1 MKTLPPYNR
10 PNQVGAL
17 QRFSV
22 ACSYTKQHCDDTPTQ
37 RGTQKLSLLH
47 ASFGYPQKFGSVLLL
62 IQRLIVHIRPPQSVQ
77 TAHTAHDMHMNT
89 DINTY
94 TFSLNAL
101 LCPRRSELEMKR
113 CINKTLPA
121 VTKGPCKVTR
131 HEYEGPGSSGYI
143 PSSPQ
148 LAVCLSCFCPS
159 QMGAVLHFEPVALWE
174 SSTALPVGVLV
185 GYLRERVRSDQVPAQ
200 GPKNF
205 GQGLSF
211 CSWVEF
217 SLLATSFSGMNS
229 HNVVQLQS
237 GIWRRVDEDVR
248 QPVPLVRHP
257 IWNREWRGEQS
268 RK

>member
-22 ACSYTKQHCDDTPTQ
+22 AWSYTKQHCDDTHRH
-37 RGTQKLSLLH
+37 RGGHRNTPVGLSFLP
-47 ASFGYPQKFGSVLLL
+47 ASLGYPQKFGSVLLL
-62 IQRLIVHIRPPQSVQ
+62 IQRLIVHIRPPRSVQ

-131 HEYEGPGSSGYI
+131 HECEGPGSSGYI

-148 LAVCLSCFCPS
+148 LAVCLYPVSVHHRWVLSCISNLWLSESP
-159 QMGAVLHFEPVALWE
+159 ALHFL
-174 SSTALPVGVLV
+174 LV
-185 GYLRERVRSDQVPAQ
+185 FWLG
-200 GPKNF
+200 
-205 GQGLSF
+205 
-211 CSWVEF
+211 
-217 SLLATSFSGMNS
+217 T
-229 HNVVQLQS
+229 
-237 GIWRRVDEDVR
+237 
-248 QPVPLVRHP
+248 
-257 IWNREWRGEQS
+257 
-268 RK
+268 

>member
-1 MKTLPPYNR
+1 MTTLPPYNR

-22 ACSYTKQHCDDTPTQ
+22 AWSYTKQHCDDTHRH
-37 RGTQKLSLLH
+37 RGGHRNTPVGLSFLP

-62 IQRLIVHIRPPQSVQ
+62 IQRLIVHIRPPRSVQ

-131 HEYEGPGSSGYI
+131 HECEGPGSSGYI

-148 LAVCLSCFCPS
+148 LAVCLYPVSVHHRWVLSCISNLWLSESPALHFLLVFWLGTWERGSGLIRYLHGGPRTVVRVCHFA
-159 QMGAVLHFEPVALWE
+159 AVL
-174 SSTALPVGVLV
+174 
-185 GYLRERVRSDQVPAQ
+185 
-200 GPKNF
+200 
-205 GQGLSF
+205 SF
-211 CSWVEF
+211 
-217 SLLATSFSGMNS
+217 
-229 HNVVQLQS
+229 H
-237 GIWRRVDEDVR
+237 R
-248 QPVPLVRHP
+248 
-257 IWNREWRGEQS
+257 
-268 RK
+268 